1 MDKEKKAK
9 IESGLLTAVLM
20 SLLFLLLWCVYI
32 DAPRETE
39 EEGVEVAFGDNENGG
54 GSEPEAIPMP
64 AEPVTQ
70 APPPTPQA
78 PSENDLVVQDD
89 EESLALARQR
99 EEEKKKRAEQEELIR
114 KRREEQARA
123 EAERRAEEQRLAEE
137 RARQAAIEQEKRDKA
152 NNMMA
157 GMFGNNQQGAQ
168 GSGSTQGASQQGSQ
182 NPVGHGTVGGNSWS
196 LAGRN
201 IKALPRPSTQ
211 FNQEGKV
218 VVRITVNAEGKVVQ
232 AVPGFSGTT
241 ISDEKTRQIAREA
254 AMRAEFEP
262 ATNST
267 APAVGT
273 ITYTFKF
280 N

>member
-1 MDKEKKAK
+1 MDDNKKAK
-9 IESGLLTAVLM
+9 IESGLLTAAIM
-20 SLLFLLLWCVYI
+20 ALLLLMLWYVSVE
-32 DAPRETE
+32 APRETE

-54 GSEPEAIPMP
+54 GAEPEAVPMP

-89 EESLALARQR
+89 EESLALAKQR
-99 EEEKKKRAEQEELIR
+99 EEERKRRAEQQELIR
-114 KRREEQARA
+114 KQREEQARL

-152 NNMMA
+152 A
-157 GMFGNNQQGAQ
+157 ALGGLFGNNQQGAQ
-168 GSGSTQGASQQGSQ
+168 GSGTTQGASQQGSQ
-182 NPVGHGTVGGNSWS
+182 NPVGHGSMGGNSWS

-211 FNQEGKV
+211 FNQEGRV
-218 VVRITVNAEGKVVQ
+218 VVDIQVNSEGKVIS
-232 AVPGFSGTT
+232 ATIGEGTT
-241 ISDEKTRQIAREA
+241 VSDYQTRQVALEA
-254 AMRAEFEP
+254 ARKAEFS
-262 ATNST
+262 ASDNKIQ
-267 APAVGT
+267 VGK
-273 ITYTFKF
+273 ITYTFKL

>member
-1 MDKEKKAK
+1 MNNEQKAK
-9 IESGLLTAVLM
+9 IESGFLTTLTMAMIL
-20 SLLFLLLWCVYI
+20 LLLWYVSI

-39 EEGVEVAFGDNENGG
+39 EDGVEIAFGDSENGG
-54 GSEPEAIPMP
+54 GAEPEAVPMP

-89 EESLALARQR
+89 EESLALAKQR
-99 EEEKKKRAEQEELIR
+99 EEERKRRAEQQELIR
-114 KRREEQARA
+114 KQREEQARL

-152 NNMMA
+152 ANTMA
-157 GMFGNNQQGAQ
+157 GLFGNNQQGAQ
-168 GSGSTQGASQQGSQ
+168 GSGTTQGASQQGSQ
-182 NPVGHGTVGGNSWS
+182 NPVGHGSVGGNSWS

-201 IKALPRPSTQ
+201 IKSLPKPSTQ
-211 FNQEGKV
+211 FDQEGTVVVNIQVNSEGKV
-218 VVRITVNAEGKVVQ
+218 ISATIGEGTNV
-232 AVPGFSGTT
+232 GNY
-241 ISDEKTRQIAREA
+241 KTRQVALEA
-254 AMRAEFEP
+254 ARKAEFSPSE
-262 ATNST
+262 NRIQ
-267 APAVGT
+267 VGT

>member
-1 MDKEKKAK
+1 MNKNKKAK
-9 IESGLLTAVLM
+9 IESGLLTVLIM
-20 SLLFLLLWCVYI
+20 ALLFLLIWYVVI

-39 EEGVEVAFGDNENGG
+39 EEGVEVAFGDSEDGG
-54 GSEPEAIPMP
+54 GDMPEAVPMP

-78 PSENDLVVQDD
+78 PSDNDLIVQED
-89 EESLALARQR
+89 EESLALAKQR

-114 KRREEQARA
+114 KQREEQARL

-152 NNMMA
+152 NNMMS

-168 GSGSTQGASQQGSQ
+168 GSGTTQGAGQQGSQ
-182 NPVGHGTVGGNSWS
+182 NPVGHGSVGGNSWS

-201 IKALPRPSTQ
+201 IKALPKPSTQ
-211 FNQEGKV
+211 FNQGGKV
-218 VVRITVNAEGKVVQ
+218 VVNIQVNAEGKVIS
-232 AVPGFSGTT
+232 ASIGEGTNV
-241 ISDEKTRQIAREA
+241 SDYQTKQVALEA
-254 AMRAEFEP
+254 ARKAEFTPSE
-262 ATNST
+262 NKIQ
-267 APAVGT
+267 VGT
-273 ITYTFKF
+273 ITYTFKL